1 MRMNQFKGKKVTSLT
16 YRCDNDIDTF
26 NIELFIRIEEVR
38 KEIGRRFKRKDVNWL
53 TNEFFGEMI
62 LAFYED
68 RILDDFI
75 DRMKENL
82 SIRDEKKKM

>member
-1 MRMNQFKGKKVTSLT
+1 MNQFKGKKVTSLN

-26 NIELFIRIEEVR
+26 NIEVFIRIEEVR